1 MEVFDDYDDN
11 SITRANI
18 IATKMIFSN
27 LSIFGQRLIRVMG
40 VPIFRWRGITSI
52 STRETFT
59 AQLQP
64 SKDAAP

>member
-52 STRETFT
+52 STGETFT
-59 AQLQP
+59 ARL
-64 SKDAAP
+64 

>member
-11 SITRANI
+11 SINRANI
-18 IATKMIFSN
+18 TATKMIFSN

-52 STRETFT
+52 
-59 AQLQP
+59 
-64 SKDAAP
+64 